1 MRKFYKRICLFIFI
15 FCIIV
20 AFVDYLSMREP
31 FRSSLAYLT
40 NSYDL
45 ITVNVGPD
53 EIKPYIN
60 KVQTADNTTKLII
73 GDSVCHQMFN
83 ELQKYNS
90 DISIVGSNAAITMTG
105 QYILAEEYIKYHPD
119 ATDIYLIV
127 LPDSL
132 ASTFNTTYGYQYAV
146 MPFVETET
154 LALLDNTTIEHM
166 ESVYGKFFMKP
177 SVVNAIDK
185 SGINRKL
192 YLNFLKDHRNSYQPE
207 NRFQIAEQYIGK
219 IYDLCASNHIN
230 LHLYAGPVSD
240 AKTASVENM
249 REEFKSTILY
259 DYFPDYLENIHYY
272 PDQQFRDSI
281 HFGGD
286 YANQECY
293 NQKIAEM
300 FFGQELGEILKFE

>member
-1 MRKFYKRICLFIFI
+1 MK
-15 FCIIV
+15 
-20 AFVDYLSMREP
+20 EP
-31 FRSSLAYLT
+31 FRVHLARLT

-45 ITVNVGPD
+45 IMVNVGPD
-53 EIKPYIN
+53 EIKPYID
-60 KVQTADNTTKLII
+60 KVQTDDNTTKLII

-83 ELQKYNS
+83 DLQEYNN

-105 QYILAEEYIKYHPD
+105 QYILAEEYIKNH
-119 ATDIYLIV
+119 AHITDIYLIV

-132 ASTFNTTYGYQYAV
+132 ARTFDTSFGYQYAV

-154 LALLDNTTIEHM
+154 LSLLDSNTIRQM

-177 SVVNAIDK
+177 PIVNAIDK

-192 YLNFLKDHRNSYQPE
+192 YLNLLRDYRNGYQPK
-207 NRFQIAEQYIGK
+207 NRFEIAEQYIGK
-219 IYDLCASNHIN
+219 IYELCEKNHID

-240 AKTASVENM
+240 TKTKSIESM
-249 REEFKSTILY
+249 KEEYKATALY

-272 PDQQFRDSI
+272 PDEQFRDGV

-286 YANQECY
+286 YENQECY
-293 NQKIAEM
+293 NQKITEM
-300 FFGQELGEILKFE
+300 FSEQELGKVLKLK

>member
-1 MRKFYKRICLFIFI
+1 
-15 FCIIV
+15 
-20 AFVDYLSMREP
+20 MREP
-31 FRSSLAYLT
+31 FRSRLAYLT
-40 NSYDL
+40 DSYDL

-53 EIKPYIN
+53 EIKPYID
-60 KVQTADNTTKLII
+60 KVQTDDNTTKLII

-83 ELQKYNS
+83 GLQEYNS

-105 QYILAEEYIKYHPD
+105 QYILAEEYIKYHAD
-119 ATDIYLIV
+119 VTDIYLIV

-132 ASTFNTTYGYQYAV
+132 ARTFDTSYGYQYAV

-154 LALLDNTTIEHM
+154 LALLDSRTIRQM

-177 SVVNAIDK
+177 SIVNAIDK

-192 YLNFLKDHRNSYQPE
+192 YLNLLRDYRNGYQSKE
-207 NRFQIAEQYIGK
+207 RLEIAEQYIGK
-219 IYDLCASNHIN
+219 IYELCEKNHID
-230 LHLYAGPVSD
+230 LHLYPGPVSD
-240 AKTASVENM
+240 TKTESIESM
-249 REEFKSTILY
+249 KEEYKATALY

-272 PDQQFRDSI
+272 PDEQFRDGV

-293 NQKIAEM
+293 NEKIREI
-300 FFGQELGEILKFE
+300 FSGQELGEILKLE